1 MFRPSRVLLAGL
13 LVTSAACAHHHGAAD
28 QSAHPAPA
36 PVLVRIT
43 NAHSV
48 QIDAWAVAPGES
60 RKLGTIPPGLAR
72 QFVIPHDLIQ
82 SGPVEIQVQGVGGGG
97 LLSSQDILLT
107 PGDIVE
113 VRITVHYEL
122 MISGIKHT
130 G

>member
-1 MFRPSRVLLAGL
+1 MIRATRFLIAGL
-13 LVTSAACAHHHGAAD
+13 LATTAACAHHPASGD

-36 PVLVRIT
+36 PVRVRIT
-43 NAHSV
+43 NAHSI

-60 RKLGTIPPGLAR
+60 RKLGTIGPGLTR
-72 QFVIPHDLIQ
+72 QFVIPHDLVQ
-82 SGPVEIQVQGVGGGG
+82 NGPIEIQVQGIGGGG
-97 LLSSQDILLT
+97 TLNSQDMLLA
-107 PGDIVE
+107 PGDVVE